1 MKVLDDIKDML
12 CDELE
17 DITKRKDLSPN
28 SLDIIDTAVD
38 VIKDIHT
45 IYVME
50 QEYPDGYSQGYYGRM
65 PMYMYDD
72 GMGGSSYARNRV
84 MNSARGRYTG
94 RGYSGETKEELQRL
108 MDTAKDERERE
119 AIRTALDHMR

>member
-1 MKVLDDIKDML
+1 
-12 CDELE
+12 
-17 DITKRKDLSPN
+17 
-28 SLDIIDTAVD
+28 
-38 VIKDIHT
+38 
-45 IYVME
+45 
-50 QEYPDGYSQGYYGRM
+50 
-65 PMYMYDD
+65 
-72 GMGGSSYARNRV
+72 